1 MTVRRAPEAMI
12 FENDGGQCSLE
23 RTRLPINSLLSG
35 NFAGSFR
42 ETRNL
47 APLGDGINRG
57 FAGRLGTTL
66 PNTRNREREPSIREG
81 SVGGTL
87 QELARTGQIPAGHA
101 RFEAAKLLGL
111 KSRSRLSSAASSS
124 LRTSSS
130 HSDCSA
136 RRLLARLKARTAGS
150 SRSVTTR
157 HGTFSCWRTRRLVRS

>member
-12 FENDGGQCSLE
+12 FENDGGRCSLE

-47 APLGDGINRG
+47 APLGDGISRG

-81 SVGGTL
+81 SARGTL
-87 QELARTGQIPAGHA
+87 QELARTGQILAGHRGVGRCEDGVRQLA
-101 RFEAAKLLGL
+101 VVTAE
-111 KSRSRLSSAASSS
+111 LSKTNRPADVKVGA
-124 LRTSSS
+124 T
-130 HSDCSA
+130 
-136 RRLLARLKARTAGS
+136 G
-150 SRSVTTR
+150 
-157 HGTFSCWRTRRLVRS
+157 FVRIADKGAVR

>member
-87 QELARTGQIPAGHA
+87 QELARTGQILAGHA
-101 RFEAAKLLGL
+101 RFEAAHQGGQTIVGEVQTATGMAS
-111 KSRSRLSSAASSS
+111 KSEDRTHAIAHAPEPALRSAFTQNRE
-124 LRTSSS
+124 
-130 HSDCSA
+130 A
-136 RRLLARLKARTAGS
+136 RWVAGDEE
-150 SRSVTTR
+150 R
-157 HGTFSCWRTRRLVRS
+157 